1 MRAIGEEMEIG
12 VPIDDF
18 SQTFAK
24 FTIQKAH
31 DLTHALKRET
41 FAPKLADHGHFGELV
56 EGIEAAMSFAIGLH
70 HSSLIPPLQLARRD
84 AGSRDHLL

>member
-1 MRAIGEEMEIG
+1 MRAVSKKMEIG
-12 VPIDDF
+12 VPINNF
-18 SQTFAK
+18 PQTFAK
-24 FTIQKAH
+24 FAIQKAH

-56 EGIEAAMSFAIGLH
+56 EGIEAAVSFAIGLH

-84 AGSRDHLL
+84 AGSRDHFL